1 MKNISVGFICLIVLL
16 LLLGETQGEEKD
28 LGTLIKGL
36 KNKDDASRKE
46 ALQGIDKRAGYSE
59 YSVREIEKRGAVPLL
74 INILS
79 EVDSNPLIKDLA
91 SSTLSKMTKHSSQVG
106 ESLLES
112 NFMTVCNTLLRR
124 GTVTTQEHT
133 IAILSNI
140 AKIGPSQRAVLAG
153 TAAIEGF
160 VYVLKSGTPLARESA
175 AQLVSLLSQDPTAR
189 IRFEELNVVPLLL
202 RLEDIGSPSGKK
214 AAAKALLNLR
224 APISQST
231 KSQQQPQQQQQGQ
244 PTKIFKAKDLRDPVA
259 AAVEHLIADPDPDHE
274 QPITISFSSPA
285 TISRVG
291 KTTTPKKQK
300 GFVNNY
306 RLRAP
311 ARTSHI

>member
-74 INILS
+74 ITILS

-91 SSTLSKMTKHSSQVG
+91 SSTLSKMTKHSNQVG

-133 IAILSNI
+133 ISILSNI

-202 RLEDIGSPSGKK
+202 RLEEIGSPSGKK

-224 APISQST
+224 TPISQST
-231 KSQQQPQQQQQGQ
+231 KSQQQQQQQQGQ

-259 AAVEHLIADPDPDHE
+259 AAVEHLIADPDE